1 VADLDSLQMY
11 GPAAGGTFAYI
22 CYVIDSQGR
31 TVGQGRGVAELR
43 EPQMLNANKA
53 VKMAL
58 KRAQVDAVLRCAGL
72 SQWFT
77 QDLEDP
83 RYSALE
89 AAAANGAS
97 PAPTAEA
104 AQTPE
109 TPPASGYRQ
118 YLRNRMAAQE
128 QAEGEARAGSTQ
140 SARPAC
146 TPQQQHLLRR
156 WLQRTGRS
164 EEEILRH
171 YRLTRLEELP
181 ALTATRIL
189 ERLIRLDHDARQVRR
204 PHGPEAEAR

>member
-1 VADLDSLQMY
+1 M
-11 GPAAGGTFAYI
+11 
-22 CYVIDSQGR
+22 
-31 TVGQGRGVAELR
+31 GQGRGMAELR

-77 QDLEDP
+77 QDLEEP
-83 RYSALE
+83 PYIAPG
-89 AAAANGAS
+89 AAATAGAPAGS
-97 PAPTAEA
+97 PE
-104 AQTPE
+104 TPE
-109 TPPASGYRQ
+109 TAETPGPPPAGRYRQ
-118 YLRNRMAAQE
+118 YLRERMAAQD
-128 QAEGEARAGSTQ
+128 QAEGDARAGATQ
-140 SARPAC
+140 TTPPPC

-181 ALTATRIL
+181 ARTATRLL
-189 ERLIRLDHDARQVRR
+189 ERLIRLGHDARQVQRR
-204 PHGPEAEAR
+204 DGGEAGA